1 MPDIVTRTEAV
12 YAFHEEGD
20 YTPPWYKDLAFNV
33 SRDRCVL
40 DLALIPVPQAAER
53 RRAQSL

>member
-12 YAFHEEGD
+12 YAFHDEGD

-33 SRDRCVL
+33 SCHPHSTHV
-40 DLALIPVPQAAER
+40 
-53 RRAQSL
+53 